1 MFVVNY
7 SVRVVSFLI
16 RDRRLPFPIKILVLT
31 RHRNFLT
38 QHLSCGFLKS
48 HFRLKYKQF
57 KKKNKYMQ
65 VAHLKILCIIKHNFL

>member
-48 HFRLKYKQF
+48 HFSTKMQTIF
-57 KKKNKYMQ
+57 KKNKYMQ
-65 VAHLKILCIIKHNFL
+65 VAH